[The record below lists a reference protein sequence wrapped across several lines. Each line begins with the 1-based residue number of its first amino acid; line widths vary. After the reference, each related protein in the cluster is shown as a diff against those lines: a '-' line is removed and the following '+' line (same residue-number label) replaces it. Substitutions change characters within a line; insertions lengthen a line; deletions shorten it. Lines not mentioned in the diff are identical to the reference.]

1 MEFSRSTVVHT
12 ELPAYQGEREVISAI
27 SSFKEGNLQVWC
39 GLNFIPGCND
49 ADLFIL
55 DENIGAFVVEI
66 KAININAINE
76 ITYTEWDISGRGRKI
91 SPVFQAFRAM
101 GHLSEYLKSRMKRK
115 PFMVATACLPKITRD
130 EWISCFDGS
139 GFNAE
144 YADSLIFAD
153 DFFGGY
159 ETLSKRLR
167 MIYRSP
173 PVGTPLSHYFEG
185 GKREFWM
192 SDDAVVES
200 LKSALNPS
208 AKPKLTP
215 TDIIRLK
222 AIESGLSS
230 KIIKDYPPE
239 VTNFG
244 LFRGAAGT
252 GKTFRLVQILV
263 NYAYS
268 GKSTLLCCFNK
279 TLAADVRRLLCFSE
293 KIQKVD
299 KYPDVF
305 DFFHLASD
313 DQKLLALNFESNE
326 TPNAWFDRV
335 VSELQLDSSRLLK
348 YDLIVVDESQELR
361 ESEKMLLRLH
371 LKPGGSLFFSL
382 GDGQEVYSDRTP
394 FSEGDAKSFFS
405 ELGANPVP
413 NARTLRRNFRN
424 SRKVFLGAVLFH
436 RCYGFKNRSVS
447 NELEKLV
454 RGGDSQ
460 LELKFDRDSLG
471 ALNLELIGEDGLPD
485 RSDSFFPMAQE
496 ELMVDSYFRL
506 IKSVFDN
513 LSSDDFPIDL
523 LVLVPGPSGLITEWT
538 KLALNKF
545 KEETGIGFND
555 LCDENNRRITCDVG
569 KVRLCTF
576 HSSRGL
582 EAANVIVFGFDRLEE
597 MAKKFKFSA
606 NNLGYIVLSR
616 AMVSTTVVFPP
627 ISTEIRLLMEEI
639 SRELFG
645 NVDFSSESTLAL
657 E

>member
-12 ELPAYQGEREVISAI
+12 GLPTYQGEREVIALL

-49 ADLFIL
+49 IDLLIL

-66 KAININAINE
+66 KAISISAINE
-76 ITYTEWDISGRGRKI
+76 ISYTEWDISGRGKKI
-91 SPVFQAFRAM
+91 SPIFQAFRAM

-115 PFMVATACLPKITRD
+115 PFTVATACLPKITRD
-130 EWISCFDGS
+130 EWISCFAGS
-139 GFNAE
+139 GFNSE
-144 YADSLIFAD
+144 YAESIIFAD

-167 MIYRSP
+167 TIYQCP
-173 PVGTPLSHYFEG
+173 PVGTPFSHYSQG
-185 GKREFWM
+185 VKNKFWV
-192 SDDAVVES
+192 SDYGVVEG

-208 AKPKLTP
+208 ARPRKTP

-230 KIIKDYPPE
+230 KIIKDYPPK

-252 GKTFRLVQILV
+252 GKTFRLIQILV
-263 NYAYS
+263 SYAYA

-279 TLAADVRRLLCFSE
+279 TLAADIRRLLCFSE
-293 KIQKVD
+293 KIQQVD
-299 KYPDVF
+299 NYPDVF

-313 DQKLLALNFESNE
+313 NQKLVALEFESDE
-326 TPNAWFDRV
+326 TPNSWFDRV
-335 VSELQLDSSRLLK
+335 VGELELDSSRLPK

-361 ESEKMLLRLH
+361 ESERKLLRLH
-371 LKPGGSLFFSL
+371 LKNGGSLFFSL
-382 GDGQEVYSDRTP
+382 GDGQEVYSDRSP
-394 FSEGDAKSFFS
+394 FSEEDAKSFFS
-405 ELGANPVP
+405 DLGADPVP

-436 RCYGFKNRSVS
+436 RCYGFKNRTVS
-447 NELEKLV
+447 NELEKMT
-454 RGGDSQ
+454 RSGDTQ
-460 LELKFDRDSLG
+460 LEMKFDRDSLG
-471 ALNLELIGEDGLPD
+471 SLNIELIGEEGLPD

-506 IKSVFDN
+506 IKSVFDC
-513 LSSDDFPIDL
+513 LSADDSPIDL
-523 LVLVPGPSGLITEWT
+523 LVLVPGPSGLTTDWT
-538 KLALNKF
+538 KLALQRF
-545 KEETGIGFND
+545 KAETGIGFND
-555 LCDENNRRITCDVG
+555 LCDENNRRITYDAE

-582 EAANVIVFGFDRLEE
+582 EAASVVVFGFDRLEE

-616 AMVSTTVVFPP
+616 AIVSTTIVFPP
-627 ISTEIRLLMEEI
+627 ISTQIRFLMEEI

-645 NVDFSSESTLAL
+645 NVDFPSDSTLAL